1 MATRH
6 HKDFP
11 LRCQSG
17 RQRRPGPAPQSRL
30 RSTRPSQGG
39 GASPWWLTTRT
50 LTLALLFALSLAL
63 PCLAQAADDGFDPAK
78 VQSIGATLTAINTI
92 PATASNGYVG
102 PGLRLA
108 VQSAGET
115 LDVPLGP
122 KWFLDRQPVKLAVG
136 DQITLRGMRPNE
148 KRPLFLVCEI
158 QKEKAVA
165 VYRDREGNLYW
176 KKARAVEGSAKP
188 APRQKPTN

>member
-1 MATRH
+1 MATRRT
-6 HKDFP
+6 
-11 LRCQSG
+11 L
-17 RQRRPGPAPQSRL
+17 
-30 RSTRPSQGG
+30 
-39 GASPWWLTTRT
+39 T

-63 PCLAQAADDGFDPAK
+63 PCLAQAADKAAQPGDGFDPAK
-78 VQSIGATLTAINTI
+78 VQSIGATVTAIKTI
-92 PATASNGYVG
+92 PAQGRNGYVG
-102 PGLRLA
+102 PGLTLV

-122 KWFLDRQPVKLAVG
+122 KFFLNQQPVKLAVG

-148 KRPLFLVCEI
+148 KRPLFLVSEI

-176 KKARAVEGSAKP
+176 KTAPVIEMNSKP
-188 APRQKPTN
+188 APRQKPMH